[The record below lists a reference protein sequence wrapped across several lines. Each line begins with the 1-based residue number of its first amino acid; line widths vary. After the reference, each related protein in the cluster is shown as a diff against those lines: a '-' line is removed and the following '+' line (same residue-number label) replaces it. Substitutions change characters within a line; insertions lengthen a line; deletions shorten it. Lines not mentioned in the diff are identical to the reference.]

1 MGHGRGEVMRWA
13 GRFVTKN
20 GCNVDFEDVFE
31 RLVDAGTLSP
41 CGELVVREAGA
52 RDHPPGDDVFKLL
65 AVVFANAEK
74 LRQVGDKGDELKICN
89 DNPALSVVEL
99 FHRFEGSRAFLDSS
113 RGISEHIIDS
123 HSSAHKNPQ
132 VLGRFHNP
140 DVVLP
145 FRRKS

>member
-1 MGHGRGEVMRWA
+1 MLTLKMSLSGWTWWMPAHCRRAVSWSYVKRGP
-13 GRFVTKN
+13 GN
-20 GCNVDFEDVFE
+20 
-31 RLVDAGTLSP
+31 
-41 CGELVVREAGA
+41 
-52 RDHPPGDDVFKLL
+52 RDHPPGDDVFELL

-74 LRQVGDKGDELKICN
+74 LGQVGDKGDELKICN
-89 DNPALSVVEL
+89 DNPALRVVEL
-99 FHRFEGSRAFLDSS
+99 FHRLKGSRAFLDSS

-145 FRRKS
+145 FRRKG